1 MNEKLKKLINK
12 EISKYPSDKKQSAV
26 IAALAIMQNNRGW
39 LSEEDIS
46 EVSKYLEMPEIAVL
60 EVATFYNMFDLQP
73 VGKYK
78 ISICTNISC
87 MLRNSDEIVEHLKN
101 KLKINFNEVT
111 KDGKFC
117 LKESECMGAC
127 GGAPLLTV
135 NNQKMYE
142 NLDIPKIDSLLKE
155 LK

>member
-1 MNEKLKKLINK
+1 
-12 EISKYPSDKKQSAV
+12 
-26 IAALAIMQNNRGW
+26 
-39 LSEEDIS
+39 
-46 EVSKYLEMPEIAVL
+46 
-60 EVATFYNMFDLQP
+60 
-73 VGKYK
+73 
-78 ISICTNISC
+78 

-127 GGAPLLTV
+127 GGAPLLTI